1 MVVVFIA
8 HLLKV
13 THAGCVDVVDRLS
26 IFIDLVDVVVVV
38 VIIDD
43 EFVLVVFFTSNAIQ
57 EEVFGET
64 QRSQHREDV
73 EEQTEQGHRRGQV
86 GERGGTDDE
95 NVLLGRGG
103 GGRERGSRVSPFEG

>member
-13 THAGCVDVVDRLS
+13 THARCVDVVDRLS

-43 EFVLVVFFTSNAIQ
+43 EFVPVVFFTSNAIQ

>member
-13 THAGCVDVVDRLS
+13 TQAGCVDVVDRLS
-26 IFIDLVDVVVVV
+26 IFIDVVDVIVVIVVV
-38 VIIDD
+38 DD
-43 EFVLVVFFTSNAIQ
+43 DFVLVVFFTSNAIQ
-57 EEVFGET
+57 KEVLGET

-73 EEQTEQGHRRGQV
+73 EEQAEQSHRRGQV
-86 GERGGTDDE
+86 GEWGGTDDK

>member
-13 THAGCVDVVDRLS
+13 TQAGCVDVVDRLS

-38 VIIDD
+38 IVDD

-73 EEQTEQGHRRGQV
+73 EEQTEQSHRRGQV

-103 GGRERGSRVSPFEG
+103 GGRERGSRISPFEG

>member
-13 THAGCVDVVDRLS
+13 TQAGCVDVVDRLS

-38 VIIDD
+38 IVD
-43 EFVLVVFFTSNAIQ
+43 VPVVFFTSNAIQ

-73 EEQTEQGHRRGQV
+73 EKQTEQSHRRGQV